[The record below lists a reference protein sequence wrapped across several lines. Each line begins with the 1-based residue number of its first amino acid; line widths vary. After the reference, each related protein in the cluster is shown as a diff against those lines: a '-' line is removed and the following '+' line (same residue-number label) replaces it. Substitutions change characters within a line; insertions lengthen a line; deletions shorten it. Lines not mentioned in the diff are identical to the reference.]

1 MKTFLKEKSNVRP
14 QPPAAQ
20 SLTRTSTTTQSPQ
33 LINWTVTVWPHCY
46 TSLDACYDAVSSLA
60 SACRYACFGMETCPD
75 TNREHLQGFVVLEKR
90 MRLTELK
97 KIDNAM
103 HFEAMRGTLSQNWEY
118 CTKEDKEPMEFG
130 ERPDFSA
137 GEREK
142 NRWRLARELA
152 TRGEYELIDD
162 QIYVSAYTALHKMKY
177 DKVEDDTPLD
187 SCCGIWLWGVPNSG
201 KSFDARARYGGG
213 DFYLKESFDQW
224 FDGYTGQYAC
234 ILEDVDPEMCKD
246 PKVLQRIKTWTD
258 KWPMPVQTKGG
269 FITAIRPKK
278 FIITSNHSI
287 EECFPNV
294 HGDSL
299 NAIKRRFNIIH
310 YPFPYQGS
318 LAQQVTSLP
327 PASLPIFNQLTA
339 DRRDVEKVMDERV
352 YDVTPKTKRV
362 IVRSPPAVKRVKP
375 FNPPRPKSPIPFGT
389 ERDKHPRV
397 IDLRKCS
404 NKPGYDTAEEDED
417 DELVHL
423 ESEDDGESDTQSVD
437 TCNGCGFKE
446 HECECTDV
454 EQSDEDS
461 IVEDHKIRIKRKN

>member
-1 MKTFLKEKSNVRP
+1 MKSFLKEKSNVRP

-20 SLTRTSTTTQSPQ
+20 SLARTTTTTQSPQ

-46 TSLDACYDAVSSLA
+46 QSLDQCYDAVSSLA

-75 TNREHLQGFVVLEKR
+75 TNREHLQGFIVLEKR

-152 TRGEYELIDD
+152 TKGEYELIDD

-177 DKVEDDTPLD
+177 DKVENETPLET
-187 SCCGIWLWGVPNSG
+187 CCGVWLWGVPNSG

-224 FDGYTGQYAC
+224 FDGYVGQYSV

-258 KWPMPVQTKGG
+258 KWPFPVQTKGG
-269 FITAIRPKK
+269 FINAIRPTK
-278 FIITSNHSI
+278 FIVTSNHSI
-287 EECFPNV
+287 DECFP
-294 HGDSL
+294 HALGASL
-299 NAIKRRFNIIH
+299 DAIKRRFNVIH
-310 YPFPYQGS
+310 YPFPYQGN

-327 PASLPIFNQLTA
+327 PASLPIFNQITS
-339 DRRDVEKVMDERV
+339 DRRDFEKVMDERPF
-352 YDVTPKTKRV
+352 DTPKTKKKV
-362 IVRSPPAVKRVKP
+362 TVRSPPKLVRVKP
-375 FNPPRPKSPIPFGT
+375 FNPPRPQSPVPFAR
-389 ERDKHPRV
+389 EHHKRVRV
-397 IDLRKCS
+397 IDLRKS
-404 NKPGYDTAEEDED
+404 SSKPGYDTAEEDED
-417 DELVHL
+417 VAVEQ
-423 ESEDDGESDTQSVD
+423 SDGESDTQSIH
-437 TCNGCGFKE
+437 TCDDCGFKPWD
-446 HECECTDV
+446 CECSGSD
-454 EQSDEDS
+454 QSQE
-461 IVEDHKIRIKRKN
+461 E